1 MAASLRGVHVVD
13 LRTGDHGWVPAAA
26 LQLGYRRSDLAP
38 HQVVVRARLTLR
50 RGDRDRAEAE
60 IADIVRW
67 RRAHQPGGPNAGS
80 VFTNPPGDSAGRL
93 LDEAGAKGRRHG
105 TAAVSTKHANF
116 VQADDGGSADDVA
129 ALMAELRELAAER
142 HGVDLHAETHLVGF
156 RPDVAAAAGA
166 LLVPPPDGDPPPEV
180 EG

>member
-1 MAASLRGVHVVD
+1 
-13 LRTGDHGWVPAAA
+13 
-26 LQLGYRRSDLAP
+26 
-38 HQVVVRARLTLR
+38 
-50 RGDRDRAEAE
+50 
-60 IADIVRW
+60 
-67 RRAHQPGGPNAGS
+67 

-156 RPDVAAAAGA
+156 RPEVAAAAGA
-166 LLVPPPDGDPPPEV
+166 LLVAPPDGDPPPEV